1 MARVRGKEDACVP
14 ETVGPDEGV
23 LHDPLRS
30 TAPEEARLRIAES
43 LPRLDRLLQSHPL
56 A

>member
-1 MARVRGKEDACVP
+1 MP

-30 TAPEEARLRIAES
+30 TAPEETWLRIAES
-43 LPRLDRLLQSHPL
+43 LPWFDGLL
-56 A
+56 